1 MGHYGPI
8 IYLKGSII
16 IHLLRFVIG
25 DVNFFSSLEVFYE
38 TFSYKTIT
46 TEDFKQVFEQ
56 TSNIELDWFF
66 DQYVYNKGYP
76 KYDITSFTYS
86 EINGNETVGQVEI
99 KIKQE
104 QPDLMINLLP
114 ITLEFENTSSS
125 QILKENYM
133 VWVNQSTETIQ
144 IDVPSDYRPIKMQ
157 LDPEWRL
164 YRENTTID
172 SIIPKYPKIIFVLGF
187 TLMSVLILIT
197 LILFVRRRQNKI

>member
-1 MGHYGPI
+1 MAHYGPI
-8 IYLKGSII
+8 AYGKASLI
-16 IHLLRFVIG
+16 IHLLRFVVG
-25 DVNFFSSLEVFYE
+25 DEFFFSSLEVFYD

-56 TSNIELDWFF
+56 TSNMKLDWFF
-66 DQYVYNKGYP
+66 DQYIYNKGYP
-76 KYDITSFTYS
+76 DYSITSFTYS
-86 EINGNETVGQVEI
+86 EINGIETGGQVEI

-144 IDVPSDYRPIKMQ
+144 IDVPEDYRPIRMQ

-187 TLMSVLILIT
+187 TLMSVLIMIT
-197 LILFVRRRQNKI
+197 LILLVKRRQNKI